1 MAMDSIQQSFHLQ
14 MTGNVIL
21 DKIITIDQI
30 EKVASS
36 ARHEGKRLVHAHGV
50 FDLLHI
56 GHIRHLSQARELG
69 DLLVVSITQDLH
81 VNKGPNRPAFSEN
94 LRAEAL
100 ASLEFVDY
108 VVVSQWAT
116 SVEIINRI
124 KPYIY
129 VKGTEFK
136 ELKDITGAV
145 RSEAEAV
152 RQAGGEIRFVGDIV
166 FSSSSLI
173 NTHLSELSPEQQ
185 KYFEAIRKKY
195 TCDQVL
201 DYLEVSKDQE
211 VMLIG
216 ETIVDE
222 YVYSLPLGKSS
233 KDPILAVLTE
243 EVETCPGGVAAIANH
258 LAGFCRRVHLIT
270 QLGSECRKEEFLRAV
285 LKPEVESHFLTRQG
299 APTICKRRFIDRYS
313 GNKMFEV
320 YEMDQRDNRKE
331 EQESLENII
340 GKTSAKSD
348 VDMAVVADYGHG
360 MINKNAAGVIRAHY
374 SFLSVNTQCNA
385 GNGGLNSIVAKYMR
399 PDYICFAENELCM
412 EMRHVEGDSDYRLE
426 KLAQKMECSRCM
438 LTRGK
443 FGTLYYSADGSDFH
457 KAPSL
462 TNNVVDRVGAGDSV
476 LAITSLLT
484 KHDVPID
491 IISLIANAA
500 GAIQVGTLGNR
511 QTLDKLTLSR
521 FLISLLK

>member
-1 MAMDSIQQSFHLQ
+1 MNKHSVQRIPSLQ
-14 MTGNVIL
+14 MSERAVHG
-21 DKIITIDQI
+21 KIITVDQV
-30 EKVASS
+30 ERVASS

-69 DLLVVSITQDLH
+69 DLLVVSITQDIH
-81 VNKGPNRPAFSEN
+81 VNKGPNRPAFPED

-116 SVEIINRI
+116 SIEIINRI

-136 ELKDITGAV
+136 ELNDITGAV
-145 RSEAEAV
+145 GKEAEAV

-166 FSSSSLI
+166 FSSSGLI

-185 KYFEAIRKKY
+185 KYLEDIRNKY

-201 DYLEVSKDQE
+201 EYLEASKDQD
-211 VMLIG
+211 VTLIG

-222 YVYSLPLGKSS
+222 YVYSRPLGKSS
-233 KDPILAVLTE
+233 KDPILAVLSE
-243 EVETCPGGVAAIANH
+243 EAETCPGGAIAIANH
-258 LAGFCRRVHLIT
+258 MAGFCRQVHLIT
-270 QLGSECRKEEFLRAV
+270 QLGSEHRQEEFLRAV
-285 LKPEVESHFLTRQG
+285 LKPEVEPYFLTRQG
-299 APTICKRRFIDRYS
+299 APTICKRRFIDPVS
-313 GNKMFEV
+313 WNKMFEV
-320 YEMDQRDNRKE
+320 YEMDSRVNHPE
-331 EQESLENII
+331 EQVSLLNTV
-340 GKTSAKSD
+340 GKTSASSGAD
-348 VDMAVVADYGHG
+348 IAVVADYGHG
-360 MINKNAAGVIRAHY
+360 MLNKSAAGVIRAQY
-374 SFLSVNTQCNA
+374 AFLAVNTQCNA
-385 GNGGLNSIVAKYMR
+385 GNGGLNSIVAKYSR
-399 PDYICFAENELCM
+399 PDYICFAENELSM
-412 EMRHVEGDSDYRLE
+412 EMRHVEGDSAYRLKKLGE
-426 KLAQKMECSRCM
+426 KMGCPQCM

-443 FGTLYYSADGSDFH
+443 LGTYYYSAEESDVH
-457 KAPSL
+457 LAPSL

-484 KHDVPID
+484 NHQVPKD
-491 IISLIANAA
+491 IISLVANAA

-511 QTLDKLTLSR
+511 QTLDKLALSR
-521 FLISLLK
+521 FITTLLK